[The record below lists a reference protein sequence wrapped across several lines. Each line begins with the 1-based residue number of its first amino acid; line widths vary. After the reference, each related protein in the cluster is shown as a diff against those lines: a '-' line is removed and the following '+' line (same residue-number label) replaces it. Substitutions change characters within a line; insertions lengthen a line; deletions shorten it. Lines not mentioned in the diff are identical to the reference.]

1 MEAVPT
7 ENFLIACFSLLFS
20 YIINNIP
27 SYTSIKYNINTKNC
41 LQLNFIKSIKKHFNQ
56 ILIELC
62 ENTLKNKYS
71 YNNTIIIPQTM
82 NWILILKILKT

>member
-1 MEAVPT
+1 M
-7 ENFLIACFSLLFS
+7 
-20 YIINNIP
+20 
-27 SYTSIKYNINTKNC
+27 
-41 LQLNFIKSIKKHFNQ
+41 KSIKNHFNQ

-62 ENTLKNKYS
+62 EKTLKNKYS